1 MIRLNEVFLTPD
13 EPETLLAER
22 AARLLRV
29 EPGQISQLAL
39 VRRAVDARRGQV
51 RLSCTVD
58 VRLKQ
63 GEDRALRACAKARRV
78 DAVQEAPL
86 QRGSLPLRGR
96 PVVVGSGPAGLFA
109 ALELAQA
116 GYRPLVL
123 ERGLPV
129 EQRAQA
135 VEAYFSGGALD
146 PSCNV
151 QFGEGGAGTF
161 SDGKLTTRIRDP
173 RCARVLAQLVEAGA
187 PQEIL
192 VQAKPHVGTDRL
204 QRLLPRLREKIEGLG
219 GEFRFGACLTALER
233 DGAGRLAAL
242 HLADGSRVETGAAI
256 LALGHSARDTLRHL
270 LEGGL
275 ALEPK
280 GYAMGLRIEH
290 GQAWLDRARYGRW
303 AGHPALGAADYSL
316 SETVD
321 GLSVYTFCMCPGG
334 VVVNASSEPGGICV
348 NGMSDHARGGRQC
361 NAAWVC
367 QVPPERFGG
376 DGPLAGLALQAAL
389 EQAAFRAG
397 GGLPPAQR
405 LEDFMEGRASRGF
418 GDIRPT
424 VRPAAALSD
433 LNTVLPGWLAARLKA
448 ALPAMD
454 RRLPGFAHPD
464 AVLTAVEARTSSA
477 VRMVRGEDGQALGAP
492 GVFPAGEGAGYAGGI
507 MSSAVD
513 GLAAARRL
521 MALYAP
527 AGEEAIWR

>member
-1 MIRLNEVFLTPD
+1 MIRLNEVFLAPD

-22 AARLLRV
+22 AARLLKV
-29 EPGQISQLAL
+29 DPGQISQLSL

-51 RLSCTVD
+51 RFSCTVD
-58 VRLKQ
+58 IRLKQ
-63 GEDRALRACAKARRV
+63 GEDKALRACAKARMVEVAEDEPPR
-78 DAVQEAPL
+78 
-86 QRGSLPLRGR
+86 RGSLPLRGR

-109 ALELAQA
+109 ALELAEA

-129 EQRAQA
+129 EERAKKVQ
-135 VEAYFSGGALD
+135 AYFAGAVLD

-173 RCARVLAQLVEAGA
+173 RCARVLKLLVEAGA
-187 PQEIL
+187 PREIL

-204 QRLLPRLREKIEGLG
+204 QQLLPNLREKIQNLG
-219 GEFRFGACLTALER
+219 GEFRFGACLTELER
-233 DGAGRLAAL
+233 DGEGRLTGL
-242 HLADGSRVETGAAI
+242 RLSDGSRIETGAAI
-256 LALGHSARDTLRHL
+256 LALGHSARDTLQRL
-270 LEGGL
+270 LSKGIQL
-275 ALEPK
+275 QPK
-280 GYAMGLRIEH
+280 GFAMGLRIEH
-290 GQAWLDRARYGRW
+290 QQAWLDRARYGRW

-348 NGMSDHARGGRQC
+348 NGMSDHARGGQQC

-367 QVPPERFGG
+367 QVGPERFGG
-376 DGPLAGLALQAAL
+376 EGPLAGLALQAQL
-389 EQAAFRAG
+389 ERRAYEAG
-397 GGLPPAQR
+397 EGLPPAQR
-405 LEDFMEGRASRGF
+405 LEDFLAGRPSRGF
-418 GDIRPT
+418 GSITPT
-424 VRPAAALSD
+424 VRPAASLGD
-433 LNTVLPGWLAARLKA
+433 LHQVLPGWITDRLKA

-513 GLAAARRL
+513 GLAAARQL
-521 MALYAP
+521 MARYAP
-527 AGEEAIWR
+527 CGEETAWI